1 MTVTTQGAAMKFK
14 PLRWSDD
21 FMYQA
26 ILNHEQKY
34 DGKFL
39 TCVKST
45 GIYCLPSCP
54 ARKPLL
60 KNIRFL
66 ATEQEAVAEGF
77 RICKRCRPDLFYRGE
92 SVDENLFIEMLS
104 RIRTCPSSFTSVNS
118 LAKSCGIS
126 TTKLNELIRL
136 HAHLSP
142 ADLLN
147 RERINAACIELIHSS
162 QRILDVGLTVG
173 FESEASFHRQFAA
186 HMSMTPNAWRS
197 LNNSNEFTLKLPDDF
212 SPDYAWRYH
221 LRDKESLSEY
231 LDETGF
237 TKALWVHGYPV
248 VIHLH
253 IDEHTAC
260 CRWTLPEEFTTNNEQ
275 PVGVEIHRQVML
287 LLGLNT
293 DVQGFRSSARQNKHM
308 ARLIESCSAIYVPMT
323 ANPFESLV
331 WAIIGQQINLTFA
344 ATLRQALIQLA
355 GPVIGQ
361 NGFRI
366 HPSAKEIAAL
376 EPHQLTDIRFSQSK
390 AQYLIGVAKAIV
402 SGELDLEQLALG
414 SAVVAE
420 RKLCELKG
428 IGPWTA
434 RYTLMRGMGFAD
446 CVPVGDS
453 GLYTA
458 LQQFYQLDS
467 RPNAAETEQ
476 LMKPFSPFRTQAT
489 TCLWES
495 LRKKS

>member
-1 MTVTTQGAAMKFK
+1 MKFK

-104 RIRTCPSSFTSVNS
+104 RIRACPSSFTNVSS

-147 RERINAACIELIHSS
+147 RERIKAACNALINSS
-162 QRILDVGLTVG
+162 QRILDVGLAVG
-173 FESEASFHRQFAA
+173 FESEASFHRQFSA
-186 HMSMTPNAWRS
+186 HMAMTPNAWRL

-212 SPDYAWRYH
+212 TSDYAWRYH

-237 TKALWVHGYPV
+237 TKALWVHRYPV
-248 VIHLH
+248 
-253 IDEHTAC
+253 
-260 CRWTLPEEFTTNNEQ
+260 
-275 PVGVEIHRQVML
+275 
-287 LLGLNT
+287 
-293 DVQGFRSSARQNKHM
+293 
-308 ARLIESCSAIYVPMT
+308 
-323 ANPFESLV
+323 
-331 WAIIGQQINLTFA
+331 
-344 ATLRQALIQLA
+344 
-355 GPVIGQ
+355 
-361 NGFRI
+361 
-366 HPSAKEIAAL
+366 
-376 EPHQLTDIRFSQSK
+376 
-390 AQYLIGVAKAIV
+390 
-402 SGELDLEQLALG
+402 
-414 SAVVAE
+414 
-420 RKLCELKG
+420 
-428 IGPWTA
+428 
-434 RYTLMRGMGFAD
+434 
-446 CVPVGDS
+446 
-453 GLYTA
+453 
-458 LQQFYQLDS
+458 
-467 RPNAAETEQ
+467 
-476 LMKPFSPFRTQAT
+476 
-489 TCLWES
+489 
-495 LRKKS
+495 

>member
-1 MTVTTQGAAMKFK
+1 MTATTQGSAMKSK
-14 PLRWSDD
+14 LLRWSND

-26 ILNHEQKY
+26 ILNHAQKY

-66 ATEQEAVAEGF
+66 ATEQEAIAEGF

-92 SVDENLFIEMLS
+92 SVDENLFIEMLA
-104 RIRTCPSSFTSVNS
+104 RIRSCPSSFSRVSS
-118 LAKSCGIS
+118 LAKSGGIS

-147 RERINAACIELIHSS
+147 RERIKAACSALTHSS
-162 QRILDVGLTVG
+162 QRILDVGLAVG
-173 FESEASFHRQFAA
+173 FESEASFHRQFSA
-186 HMSMTPNAWRS
+186 HMAMTPHAWRL
-197 LNNSNEFTLKLPDDF
+197 LNSSSEFALKLPDDF
-212 SPDYAWRYH
+212 TPDYAWRYH
-221 LRDKESLSEY
+221 LRDKDSLSEH
-231 LDETGF
+231 LDKTGF
-237 TKALWVHGYPV
+237 TKALWVNGYPV
-248 VIHLH
+248 VIHLQ
-253 IDEHTAC
+253 IDGHTAN
-260 CRWTLPEEFTTNNEQ
+260 CRWTLPEEFIANSEQ
-275 PVGVEIHRQVML
+275 PVGVEIHRQVMR

-293 DVQGFRSSARQNKHM
+293 DVLGFRSNARQNKHM
-308 ARLIESCSAIYVPMT
+308 ARLIESTSAIYVPMT

-344 ATLRQALIQLA
+344 ATLRQALIKLA

-361 NGFRI
+361 DGFRI
-366 HPSAKEIAAL
+366 HPSAKEISEL
-376 EPHQLTDIRFSQSK
+376 EPHQLTDIRFSRSK
-390 AQYLIGVAKAIV
+390 AQYLIGVAKAV
-402 SGELDLEQLALG
+402 VTGALDLDQLEQG

-453 GLYTA
+453 GLYAA

-467 RPNAAETEQ
+467 RPSTAETEQ

-495 LRKKS
+495 LRNKS